1 MKSFYSDY
9 INHISD
15 ILDKKPTMR
24 TFSVDEGLE
33 KAVVNC
39 RTIRQ
44 AKESTSLPT
53 VKNQLPMLFGVPSGY
68 RSMPTIGTHPNFS
81 DMKLGTS
88 VINIVFPCSLT
99 SKVLPTFPS
108 IITWSKC
115 A

>member
-33 KAVVNC
+33 KAVVNG

-44 AKESTSLPT
+44 AKESTSLPA
-53 VKNQLPMLFGVPSGY
+53 VKNQLPMLFGVPSGQMAFY
-68 RSMPTIGTHPNFS
+68 YFLFFG
-81 DMKLGTS
+81 L
-88 VINIVFPCSLT
+88 NIVFPCSLT